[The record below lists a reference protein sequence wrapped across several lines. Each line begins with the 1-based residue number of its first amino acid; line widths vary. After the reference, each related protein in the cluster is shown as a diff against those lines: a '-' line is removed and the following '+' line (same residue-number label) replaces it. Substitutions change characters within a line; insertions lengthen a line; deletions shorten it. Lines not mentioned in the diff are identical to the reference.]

1 MAPNGSR
8 GIDRRRFLAGTTC
21 AAVAPLW
28 PMSALSSS
36 DTAVREFS
44 LSAGQAQVPL
54 VGAPHPDTQVWCYN
68 GSLPGP
74 AIRVAQGER
83 VRIHVENGLREH
95 TTVHWHGVRLPNAMD
110 GVPHLTQKPIAP
122 GERFTYEFVCPDAGT
137 FWYHPHQRSFEQVGR
152 GLYGALIVSEPSPLA
167 VDRDETWILSDWRLL
182 KNAAISDD
190 FGNMHDVSHNGRVGN
205 TVTVNGRIRETF
217 SVRAGERIRLRLVNA
232 ANARMFGLEF
242 AEHQPWI
249 IAMDGQPVE
258 PHVPEGNRVVLGPA
272 MRADLVIDMRGKPGQ
287 RFTVTD
293 AFYRGMAYRLLDLV
307 YSEEAP
313 LRSSSDESP
322 PRLAANPVAEPEL
335 KSAERH
341 RIVFSGGMMGGMMSA
356 MMDGKQTDIRTLMH
370 NGLVWAVNGIAAK
383 GHMLKPL
390 LTLDRGRSYVLEL
403 VNDTAWHHPMH
414 LHGYAFRV
422 ISRNG
427 KPTQH
432 REWLDTVL
440 LDPRERAEIAF
451 VADNPGDWMFHCH
464 ILEHQTGGMMAVVR
478 VV

>member
-8 GIDRRRFLAGTTC
+8 GIDRRAFLAGTAS
-21 AAVAPLW
+21 AAMAPLW
-28 PMSALSSS
+28 PVSALSSEPNL
-36 DTAVREFS
+36 REFF

-54 VGAPHPDTQVWCYN
+54 VGAPHPDTPVWCYN
-68 GSLPGP
+68 GSVPGP
-74 AIRVAQGER
+74 EIRVSQGER
-83 VRIHVENGLREH
+83 VRIHVENRLRED

-110 GVPHLTQKPIAP
+110 GVPHLTQKPIVP

-137 FWYHPHQRSFEQVGR
+137 FWYHPHQRSSEQVGR
-152 GLYGALIVSEPSPLA
+152 GLYGALIVAEPSPPA
-167 VDRDETWILSDWRLL
+167 ADRDVTWILSDWRLL

-190 FGNMHDVSHNGRVGN
+190 FGNMHDASHNGRVGN

-232 ANARMFGLEF
+232 ANARIFGLEF
-242 AEHQPWI
+242 AEHRPWI
-249 IAMDGQPVE
+249 IALDGQPVE

-272 MRADLVIDMRGKPGQ
+272 MRADLVIDMGGKPGQ

-293 AFYRGMAYRLLDLV
+293 TFYRGMAYRLLDLV
-307 YSEEAP
+307 YSDDAP
-313 LRSSSDESP
+313 LRASADRQP
-322 PRLAANPVAEPEL
+322 PRLAANPLAEPDL
-335 KSAERH
+335 TSAERH
-341 RIVFSGGMMGGMMSA
+341 KIVFSGGMMGGMMSA
-356 MMDGKQTDIRTLMH
+356 MMDGNETDIRTLMH

-390 LTLDRGRSYVLEL
+390 LTLDRGRSYVLEF

-414 LHGYAFRV
+414 LHGHVFRV
-422 ISRNG
+422 ISRDG

-478 VV
+478 VA